1 MRKII
6 QLSMTTTG
14 NGPRD
19 AEQELVIAALCDDGS
34 AWLIRPDD
42 GDSRWESLP
51 EIPQG
56 ELLQNWLAEV
66 GKCLTRNHLMRHDA
80 IKGALKDNN
89 KILVDMF
96 ESDVDAVAAASE
108 LNQRYQ

>member
-6 QLSMTTTG
+6 QLSTTTTG
-14 NGPRD
+14 DGPRD
-19 AEQELVIAALCDDGS
+19 AEQELVVAALCDDGS
-34 AWLIRPDD
+34 AWLIRPDH
-42 GDSRWESLP
+42 GNSRWESLP
-51 EIPQG
+51 QIPPG

-80 IKGALKDNN
+80 IEGVLKDNN
-89 KILVDMF
+89 QNLVTKF
-96 ESDVDAVAAASE
+96 ESGVDADAAARE